1 MPQWSKYK
9 VADITDNS
17 SISILP
23 QNKYTC
29 DCNCFIELEGTTT
42 VAPNTQYKSVLKV
55 NDTTINTW
63 DISTLSGTRE
73 NKSTLSRAFLFKKG
87 DVISLNRDTYHNG
100 GETIITL
107 NILPLE

>member
-1 MPQWSKYK
+1 M
-9 VADITDNS
+9 
-17 SISILP
+17 
-23 QNKYTC
+23 
-29 DCNCFIELEGTTT
+29 
-42 VAPNTQYKSVLKV
+42 QYKSVLKV

-63 DISTLSGTRE
+63 DISTLSGTGE

-87 DVISLNRDTYHNG
+87 DVISLNRDTYHND